1 MNNKNISFMTP
12 SQDRFG
18 PIININKK
26 LKMIKEISLIESWI
40 LADLNLEKF
49 ENYVISADNNGITVK
64 ETKKA
69 LKHLVELNLIDEFY
83 KIKPREVIKLMNK
96 K

>member
-1 MNNKNISFMTP
+1 
-12 SQDRFG
+12 
-18 PIININKK
+18 
-26 LKMIKEISLIESWI
+26 MIKEISLIESWI